1 MSPLELAII
10 KTLTW
15 FDLFNQPLTT
25 WEVWFYLWD
34 ESGDVGKVNQGEI
47 LPVLEKLAVDKLV
60 ASHFGYWQLAV
71 SPQHLSERLQRLRWT
86 IKKRRRAEQAVRLIK
101 HLPFVRLV
109 GLVNTA
115 AFDMASL
122 DSDIDFFIIAQRGRI
137 FTVRLSVTGLIQLLG
152 WRRHHRLV
160 SNRICLS
167 FYLTDD
173 NLNLQ
178 PLAYPDDPYLRFWLA
193 GLQVLYDDCI
203 YGSWLTAN
211 NWLSRE
217 LPNWYSVMVRE
228 RTAVVAAWPAKSSV
242 LERVLEKF
250 QMHLIRRHRS
260 SRLGDGSTA
269 VLASRQILKFHESDV
284 RQELAVKFRR
294 RLALV
299 LQSVN
304 VSV

>member
-1 MSPLELAII
+1 MSSLELAII

-34 ESGDVGKVNQGEI
+34 ESGNLGKVNQSDI
-47 LPVLEKLAVDKLV
+47 LLVLEKLAADNLITGNL
-60 ASHFGYWQLAV
+60 GYWQLAA
-71 SPQHLSERLQRLRWT
+71 SPNYVPERLQRLRWT
-86 IKKRRRAEQAVRLIK
+86 INKRRRAKQAVRLIK
-101 HLPFVRLV
+101 HLPFIRLV

-115 AFDMASL
+115 AFDMAGR
-122 DSDIDFFIIAQRGRI
+122 DSDIDFFIITESGRI
-137 FTVRLSVTGLIQLLG
+137 FTARFLVTSLMQFLG
-152 WRRHHRLV
+152 WRRHSKLV

-178 PLAYPDDPYLRFWLA
+178 PLAYKDDPYLRFWLA
-193 GLQVLYDDCI
+193 SLQVLYDDGV
-203 YGSWLTAN
+203 YSSLLAANSWLN
-211 NWLSRE
+211 RE
-217 LPNWYSVMVRE
+217 LPNWP
-228 RTAVVAAWPAKSSV
+228 AVVTKERPAVRVTPLARSSI

-250 QMHLIRRHRS
+250 QMYLISRHQD

-284 RQELAVKFRR
+284 RQELAQRFRES
-294 RLALV
+294 LIKIIT
-299 LQSVN
+299 
-304 VSV
+304 